1 MQNIYIGD
9 RGVMVEYLQ
18 LALNRAGYDTPI
30 DGIFAMD
37 TCRQLKRFLHDNEKE
52 GAGCYVDTLIWRQL
66 IPYLRGYDSYGKL
79 FSFDLVSDKVAYTSF
94 LTDLIIEG
102 LINRYP
108 FINSCNVGMS
118 VMGKNISCIKL
129 GQGEKEIFYNASFHA
144 NEWITT
150 PVLLKFA
157 QEYAKAYES
166 GSSLYGAD
174 INELYEEYSLYL
186 VPMVNPDGVN
196 LVNGAL
202 YNQTYFQQ
210 AKAIAENFPDI
221 PFPSG
226 WKANINGIDLNLQF
240 PAGWEMAKEIKYE
253 QGYTIPAPRDYVGQK
268 PLSAPESKSIYDFTL
283 SHDFRLI
290 IAYHTQGEVI
300 YWKYSDYE
308 PENSQSIAEYFGKV
322 SGYEVEETPLVSGYA
337 GYKDWF
343 IQQYDR
349 PGYTIEVGLGINP
362 IGMEQFNT
370 IYEQNKEI
378 LVGGMTQIK

>member
-1 MQNIYIGD
+1 
-9 RGVMVEYLQ
+9 
-18 LALNRAGYDTPI
+18 
-30 DGIFAMD
+30 
-37 TCRQLKRFLHDNEKE
+37 
-52 GAGCYVDTLIWRQL
+52 
-66 IPYLRGYDSYGKL
+66 
-79 FSFDLVSDKVAYTSF
+79 
-94 LTDLIIEG
+94 
-102 LINRYP
+102 
-108 FINSCNVGMS
+108 
-118 VMGKNISCIKL
+118 
-129 GQGEKEIFYNASFHA
+129 
-144 NEWITT
+144 
-150 PVLLKFA
+150 
-157 QEYAKAYES
+157 
-166 GSSLYGAD
+166 
-174 INELYEEYSLYL
+174 
-186 VPMVNPDGVN
+186 
-196 LVNGAL
+196 
-202 YNQTYFQQ
+202 
-210 AKAIAENFPDI
+210 
-221 PFPSG
+221 
-226 WKANINGIDLNLQF
+226 
-240 PAGWEMAKEIKYE
+240 MAKEIKYE